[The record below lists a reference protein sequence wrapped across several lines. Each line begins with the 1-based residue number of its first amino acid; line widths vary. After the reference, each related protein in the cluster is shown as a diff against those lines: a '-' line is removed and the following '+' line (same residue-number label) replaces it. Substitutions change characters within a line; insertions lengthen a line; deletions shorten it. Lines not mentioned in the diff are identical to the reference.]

1 MNKELIPIF
10 DQFEEITSFEPEEDE
25 FEYFTD
31 DLDQDL
37 SDASDE
43 KTVLD

>member
-1 MNKELIPIF
+1 MKLKF
-10 DQFEEITSFEPEEDE
+10 DQFEELIIFNQDPDEDYEWTS
-25 FEYFTD
+25 D

-37 SDASDE
+37 SDASDA